1 MKSIDSIPVSKMQ
14 RASKLVGTGV
24 KIGANYLKYYGEKL
38 IDAERAEEKLNQDNA
53 DDIYNTLKSLKG
65 SALKLAQML
74 SMERNILPKAYVD
87 KFSLAQFS
95 VPPLSGPLVR
105 KTLKKHLGKTPEEL
119 FDEFSEE
126 AISAASIG
134 QVHLA
139 VKNNKRYAVK
149 IQYPGVAE
157 SIGSDLALVKPIAS
171 KMFNIKM
178 NEAEQY
184 FTEVEKKLLEE
195 TDYQIELQ
203 QSIEMS
209 EACAKVLDIKF
220 PKYYPEWSS
229 KKVLV
234 MDFMKGKPLGAYVQ
248 KNKSSQAERNAIGQ
262 TLWDFYMFQIHGLR
276 KVQADPHP
284 GNFLINK
291 KAKLV
296 AIDFGCIKKIPENF
310 YGPYFDLSSREVLND
325 AKLFEQK
332 LEALEILTKS
342 DSKEE
347 RKFFTALFHQMLT
360 LFTKPFQSEEFDF
373 GDATF
378 WDQIGDLAQQFT
390 SQSELRKMNN
400 NRGSKHF
407 IYVNRTFFGLYSLL
421 NDLKAKVEVNRFKSL
436 I

>member
-1 MKSIDSIPVSKMQ
+1 
-14 RASKLVGTGV
+14 
-24 KIGANYLKYYGEKL
+24 
-38 IDAERAEEKLNQDNA
+38 
-53 DDIYNTLKSLKG
+53 
-65 SALKLAQML
+65 
-74 SMERNILPKAYVD
+74 
-87 KFSLAQFS
+87 
-95 VPPLSGPLVR
+95 
-105 KTLKKHLGKTPEEL
+105 
-119 FDEFSEE
+119 
-126 AISAASIG
+126 
-134 QVHLA
+134 
-139 VKNNKRYAVK
+139 
-149 IQYPGVAE
+149 
-157 SIGSDLALVKPIAS
+157 
-171 KMFNIKM
+171 
-178 NEAEQY
+178 
-184 FTEVEKKLLEE
+184 
-195 TDYQIELQ
+195 
-203 QSIEMS
+203 
-209 EACAKVLDIKF
+209 
-220 PKYYPEWSS
+220 
-229 KKVLV
+229 
-234 MDFMKGKPLGAYVQ
+234 
-248 KNKSSQAERNAIGQ
+248 
-262 TLWDFYMFQIHGLR
+262 MFQIHGLR

-378 WDQIGDLAQQFT
+378 WDEIGDLAQQFT